1 MPKALRVGFTGSYRR
16 NILVHGHGDT
26 NELNIQSEFGLE
38 LVEKTLTMLVAK
50 YQEMIVNGKATIY
63 LTLLVKFSSKAKLP
77 KKPQAR
83 DIAFKM
89 TSLSQHF
96 SISVLEILQKR
107 THQCGS
113 GMSTPRASNPS
124 GNCPLFGSVTLHF
137 ETKAAIDSTFAIGPI
152 VAARRGMAVEAN
164 HQSLYWS

>member
-16 NILVHGHGDT
+16 NILVHGHSDT
-26 NELNIQSEFGLE
+26 NELNIQSEFRLE

-89 TSLSQHF
+89 TSL
-96 SISVLEILQKR
+96 
-107 THQCGS
+107 
-113 GMSTPRASNPS
+113 
-124 GNCPLFGSVTLHF
+124 
-137 ETKAAIDSTFAIGPI
+137 
-152 VAARRGMAVEAN
+152 
-164 HQSLYWS
+164 